1 MLNGYYEQLLVL
13 CRGSEA
19 ELRRAC
25 AKAGVPSSTF
35 YRAKHGQELRFSTA
49 QKIASHIQK
58 YDSDPDQSLCESS
71 YPNGGRVL
79 QRDDRP
85 VDSGS

>member
-1 MLNGYYEQLLVL
+1 MLIGYYEQLLVL

-25 AKAGVPSSTF
+25 AKSGVPSSTF

-58 YDSDPDQSLCESS
+58 YLNDPDESICEPSN
-71 YPNGGRVL
+71 PNGGGVL
-79 QRDDRP
+79 QGNDRS
-85 VDSGS
+85 VNSGS